1 MQNSTLILNADSAP
15 LSLLPL
21 TTIPWYNAIK
31 AMCLGTVSVVEEYE
45 DWEVHSPSMTIR
57 VPSVL
62 MTKRYLSSKRK
73 ISFSKDHIHLR
84 DHYTCQYCYK
94 VFPSSLLTMDHVVP
108 HSHGGR
114 KTWENIVSA
123 CGPCNH
129 NKGDDHRIVPKRMP
143 RKPSYYELV
152 NIRKEFPL
160 SIPCDTW
167 ANYLDW
173 PEDKLYIGRNILR
186 DTMAA

>member
-1 MQNSTLILNADSAP
+1 MKNSTLILNADSSP

-31 AMCLGTVSVVEEYE
+31 AMYIGTVAVIEEYE
-45 DWEVHSPSMTIR
+45 DWDVHSPSTTIR
-57 VPSVL
+57 VPSVI

-73 ISFSKDHIHLR
+73 ISFSKDHIFLR
-84 DHYTCQYCYK
+84 DRYTCQYCHR
-94 VFPSSLLTMDHVVP
+94 VFPSNLLTMDHVVP
-108 HSHGGR
+108 NSHGG
-114 KTWENIVSA
+114 KKIWTNIVAA

-129 NKGDDHRIVPKRMP
+129 EKGNNSRIVPNVLPK
-143 RKPSYYELV
+143 KPTYYELV
-152 NIRKEFPL
+152 NIRKEYPL
-160 SIPCDTW
+160 SIPCPSW

-186 DTMAA
+186 NTMAA